1 MDSSIKTLTITG
13 AAASSGSEVKKSR
26 RASRRKKVED
36 EEGDEAG
43 PGLIQ
48 PLQIEKTHV
57 PSVPLAHSTPLVIQK
72 LPNRN
77 SYLPT
82 PVSKVTLVQKP
93 HQAQVPTVEKQE
105 VKATT
110 AAPVAT
116 SVILNPP
123 KVQRIKLQPKAT
135 HVQHVQK
142 QVAGTRKARR
152 ISMSLSN
159 LSHRFTRAKRVHED
173 TQKKPIDSIRSYL
186 VEKGVIQM
194 KSRAPEKMLRSMYN
208 DFNMLK
214 DGQAL

>member
-13 AAASSGSEVKKSR
+13 SAATSSSEVKKSR

-36 EEGDEAG
+36 EAEESE
-43 PGLIQ
+43 PVQ
-48 PLQIEKTHV
+48 PLQKLQIEKT
-57 PSVPLAHSTPLVIQK
+57 SVPLAPKAPSRV
-72 LPNRN
+72 

-82 PVSKVTLVQKP
+82 QLPATKVTLVQKP
-93 HQAQVPTVEKQE
+93 NHLQVPTVEKQE
-105 VKATT
+105 VK
-110 AAPVAT
+110 PAT

-123 KVQRIKLQPKAT
+123 KVPRIKLQPKV

-173 TQKKPIDSIRSYL
+173 TQKKTIDSIRSYL

>member
-13 AAASSGSEVKKSR
+13 AAASSSEVKKSR

-36 EEGDEAG
+36 ESEESDSV
-43 PGLIQ
+43 Q
-48 PLQIEKTHV
+48 PTQPIKIEKTI
-57 PSVPLAHSTPLVIQK
+57 VPLAPKV
-72 LPNRN
+72 P
-77 SYLPT
+77 
-82 PVSKVTLVQKP
+82 PVQQAPKITLVQKP
-93 HQAQVPTVEKQE
+93 AIIQPPVEKQE
-105 VKATT
+105 VK
-110 AAPVAT
+110 PVT

-123 KVQRIKLQPKAT
+123 KVQRIKLQPKA

-173 TQKKPIDSIRSYL
+173 TQKKPIDTIRSYL

-194 KSRAPEKMLRSMYN
+194 KSKAPEKMLRSMYN

>member
-13 AAASSGSEVKKSR
+13 AAASSSEVKKSR

-36 EEGDEAG
+36 EGEEYDSV
-43 PGLIQ
+43 Q
-48 PLQIEKTHV
+48 PVQPIKIEKTI
-57 PSVPLAHSTPLVIQK
+57 VPLAPKV
-72 LPNRN
+72 P
-77 SYLPT
+77 
-82 PVSKVTLVQKP
+82 PVQQAPKITLVQKP
-93 HQAQVPTVEKQE
+93 AIIQPPVEKQE
-105 VKATT
+105 VK
-110 AAPVAT
+110 PVT

-123 KVQRIKLQPKAT
+123 KVQRIKLQPKA

-173 TQKKPIDSIRSYL
+173 TQKKPIDTIRSYL

-194 KSRAPEKMLRSMYN
+194 KSKAPEKMLRSMYN

>member
-13 AAASSGSEVKKSR
+13 AAASTSEVKKSR

-36 EEGDEAG
+36 EAEESE
-43 PGLIQ
+43 PVQ
-48 PLQIEKTHV
+48 PLQKIQIEKT
-57 PSVPLAHSTPLVIQK
+57 SVPLVPSASLAPKAPTRI
-72 LPNRN
+72 

-82 PVSKVTLVQKP
+82 PPAKVTLVQKP
-93 HQAQVPTVEKQE
+93 NQAQIQPLEKHEDKPT
-105 VKATT
+105 TLT
-110 AAPVAT
+110 AAAT

-123 KVQRIKLQPKAT
+123 KVPRIKLQPKA

-142 QVAGTRKARR
+142 QVAGTRKARK
-152 ISMSLSN
+152 ISLSVSN

-173 TQKKPIDSIRSYL
+173 TQKKTIDSIRSYL

>member
-13 AAASSGSEVKKSR
+13 SAATSTSEVKKSR

-36 EEGDEAG
+36 EEGDESAPG
-43 PGLIQ
+43 PGPGQ
-48 PLQIEKTHV
+48 PLQIEKTSVASV
-57 PSVPLAHSTPLVIQK
+57 PSVPSVPLVIQK

-82 PVSKVTLVQKP
+82 PAPAPKVTLVQKP
-93 HQAQVPTVEKQE
+93 PQIQAPPVEKQE
-105 VKATT
+105 VK
-110 AAPVAT
+110 PAT

-135 HVQHVQK
+135 HVQHIQK
-142 QVAGTRKARR
+142 QAAGTRKARR

-159 LSHRFTRAKRVHED
+159 LNHRFTRAKRVHED
-173 TQKKPIDSIRSYL
+173 TQKKPIDTIRSYL

>member
-13 AAASSGSEVKKSR
+13 SAATSSSEVKKSR

-36 EEGDEAG
+36 EEFEESE
-43 PGLIQ
+43 PLQ
-48 PLQIEKTHV
+48 KLQIEKT
-57 PSVPLAHSTPLVIQK
+57 SVPLVPKAPSRV
-72 LPNRN
+72 

-82 PVSKVTLVQKP
+82 PAPLPKVTLVQKP
-93 HQAQVPTVEKQE
+93 QQAQVQSVEKQE
-105 VKATT
+105 VKP
-110 AAPVAT
+110 APQPAT

-123 KVQRIKLQPKAT
+123 KVQRIKLQPKV

-194 KSRAPEKMLRSMYN
+194 KSKAPEKMLRSMYN

>member
-13 AAASSGSEVKKSR
+13 AAASSSEVKKSR

-36 EEGDEAG
+36 EGEEYDSV
-43 PGLIQ
+43 Q
-48 PLQIEKTHV
+48 PVYPIKIEKTI
-57 PSVPLAHSTPLVIQK
+57 VPLAPK
-72 LPNRN
+72 AP
-77 SYLPT
+77 
-82 PVSKVTLVQKP
+82 PVQQMQKVTLVQKP
-93 HQAQVPTVEKQE
+93 ATIQPPVEKHE
-105 VKATT
+105 VK
-110 AAPVAT
+110 PVT

-123 KVQRIKLQPKAT
+123 KVQRIKLQPKA

-152 ISMSLSN
+152 ISLSVSN

-173 TQKKPIDSIRSYL
+173 TQKKPIDTIRSYL

>member
-1 MDSSIKTLTITG
+1 MESSIKTLTITG

-26 RASRRKKVED
+26 RGQSRRKKVE
-36 EEGDEAG
+36 ENESLET
-43 PGLIQ
+43 PIN
-48 PLQIEKTHV
+48 PFNIEKSEVQTIV
-57 PSVPLAHSTPLVIQK
+57 TKPLVTK
-72 LPNRN
+72 AV
-77 SYLPT
+77 
-82 PVSKVTLVQKP
+82 VSKSMASKPQIQNLQTPSLVTEVTANQETEKP
-93 HQAQVPTVEKQE
+93 ARST
-105 VKATT
+105 
-110 AAPVAT
+110 T

-123 KVQRIKLQPKAT
+123 KVQRVKLQPKAT
-135 HVQHVQK
+135 HVQHIQK

-152 ISMSLSN
+152 ISLSLSN
-159 LSHRFTRAKRVHED
+159 LNHRFTRAKRVHDD

>member
-43 PGLIQ
+43 PGPIQ
-48 PLQIEKTHV
+48 SPQIEKTHV
-57 PSVPLAHSTPLVIQK
+57 ASTPLVIQK

-82 PVSKVTLVQKP
+82 PAPLPLSKVTLVQKP
-93 HQAQVPTVEKQE
+93 HQAQLPTVEKQD

-123 KVQRIKLQPKAT
+123 KVPRIKLQPKAT

-173 TQKKPIDSIRSYL
+173 TQKKTIDSIRSYL